1 MKSKMLAIWQK
12 LGYLKSRMKKWHTDR
27 LAQWFWVSFCRQQQW
42 QHFSFW
48 RHRCW
53 VDSKR
58 ESHTTNLETQPE
70 PTRRS
75 NEHHTSLNGGCHCRK
90 RVKMNQLLVLSKNHD
105 RLTWFDLFHFRLRHF
120 PCGVRRD
127 WPKSI
132 PRPPFAWCPSPR
144 ERPGGS
150 AKQQGQ
156 IIGRQ
161 CAGPLV
167 GKVKNKTKHFD
178 PVCQKKI

>member
-1 MKSKMLAIWQK
+1 MKSKMLAILAKTW
-12 LGYLKSRMKKWHTDR
+12 LFEKSCKNTDR
-27 LAQWFWVSFCRQQQW
+27 LAQLFWVSFCRQQQW
-42 QHFSFW
+42 RHFSFW

-53 VDSKR
+53 ADSKR

-105 RLTWFDLFHFRLRHF
+105 RLTWFDLFHFRLRRF
-120 PCGVRRD
+120 PCGARRD

-178 PVCQKKI
+178 PVCQKNF